1 MMDVNALQTLFEN
14 FASVASSVKS
24 HHFDHGN
31 DHGEYLNFT
40 FETDDV
46 ATLWKDIQ
54 THAYRH
60 PQLGAALTSA
70 SLAVC
75 EGEQGWDDYLLL
87 HHYDPGV
94 KRDAL

>member
-1 MMDVNALQTLFEN
+1 MDVRALQAMFETI
-14 FASVASSVKS
+14 AEAAPLVKG
-24 HHFDHGN
+24 HHFDRGN
-31 DHGEYLNFT
+31 DQGEYLNFT

-46 ATLWKDIQ
+46 ATLWNDIQ
-54 THAYRH
+54 EQAYRH
-60 PQLGAALTSA
+60 PDLGVSLSSA

-87 HHYDPGV
+87 HHYDPEV